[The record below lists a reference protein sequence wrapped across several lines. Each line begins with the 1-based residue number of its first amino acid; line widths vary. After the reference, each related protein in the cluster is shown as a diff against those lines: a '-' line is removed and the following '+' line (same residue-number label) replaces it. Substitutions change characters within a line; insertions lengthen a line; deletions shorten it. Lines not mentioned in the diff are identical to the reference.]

1 MNRVAPL
8 LLATAALALAGL
20 IALELRPA
28 PPHTPLQP
36 ARAAANPSAGEADP
50 LPADRSAELLAR
62 PLFTPGR
69 RPAAVSGGSGPQA
82 GLPRL
87 SGVLVGPFGRTAIF
101 AASGAGKPIVLAEG
115 GEIGGFR
122 VVAIAPGQVTL
133 TGKGRTLVLSP
144 SHGTEP
150 AERPPAPA
158 RTAEADPPAHTR

>member
-1 MNRVAPL
+1 MSRAVHL
-8 LLATAALALAGL
+8 TLVTAALALAGV

-28 PPHTPLQP
+28 PPHAPPQP
-36 ARAAANPSAGEADP
+36 ARAAVNPSAAEADT

-69 RPAAVSGGSGPQA
+69 RPAAVSAGSGPQA

-101 AASGAGKPIVLAEG
+101 AATGAGKPIVLAEG

-122 VVAIAPGQVTL
+122 VVAIVPGQVTL

-144 SHGTEP
+144 SLGTEP
-150 AERPPAPA
+150 TERPPAPA